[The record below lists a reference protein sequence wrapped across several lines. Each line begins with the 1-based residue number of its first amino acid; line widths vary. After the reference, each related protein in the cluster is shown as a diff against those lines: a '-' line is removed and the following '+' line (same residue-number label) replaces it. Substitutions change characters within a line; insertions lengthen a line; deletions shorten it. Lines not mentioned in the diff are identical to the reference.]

1 MKFDSYHPMINLIYF
16 VAAITCT
23 VCFKHPIFLT
33 IGYFCAFVYSVKLGG
48 WKMLLLNF
56 AFLLLA
62 FGYAA
67 RYASYEH
74 FGVTVLAVNM
84 IDNQITLESLVYG
97 LVNGF
102 VFATVCMWCCCIFM
116 LITADKIVYLFGRIS
131 PKLSLFVS
139 ILLRTVPRVKVRAK
153 RIEISREGIGKGIVQ
168 GNLWQKF
175 LHLLSLLSILI
186 TWTMEDFVESSNSM
200 KSRGYSL
207 RGRTAFSI
215 YRFDN
220 RDRSLIIVFFW
231 CLTVI
236 GMGVLLNQ
244 TTMYF
249 DPMLIINPITSLSY
263 LFYVIYAFF
272 LLLPL
277 GLQIVGEWR
286 FEKLRTTIED

>member
-48 WKMLLLNF
+48 WKMLLLNL
-56 AFLLLA
+56 AFFLLA

-102 VFATVCMWCCCIFM
+102 VIATVCMWCCCIFM

-131 PKLSLFVS
+131 PKLSLFIS
-139 ILLRTVPRVKVRAK
+139 ILLRTVPRVQVRAK
-153 RIEISREGIGKGIVQ
+153 RIEIYREGIGKGIVQ
-168 GNLWQKF
+168 GNLRHKF
-175 LHLLSLLSILI
+175 LHLLSLISILI

-249 DPMLIINPITSLSY
+249 DPMLIMNPITRLSY
-263 LFYVIYAFF
+263 VFYVSYALF

-277 GLQIVGEWR
+277 GLQIVGEYR
-286 FEKLRTTIED
+286 FDKLRTSIED

>member
-33 IGYFCAFVYSVKLGG
+33 IGYLCAFVYSVKLGG
-48 WKMLLLNF
+48 WKMFLLNL

-74 FGVTVLAVNM
+74 FGLTVLAVNM

-131 PKLSLFVS
+131 PKLSLFIS

-168 GNLWQKF
+168 GNLWEKF
-175 LHLLSLLSILI
+175 LHLLSLISILI

-220 RDRSLIIVFFW
+220 RDRSLVVVFFW

-249 DPMLIINPITSLSY
+249 DPMLIMNPITSLSY
-263 LFYVIYAFF
+263 IFYAAYALF
-272 LLLPL
+272 LLLPM
-277 GLQIVGEWR
+277 GLQIEGEHQ
-286 FEKLRTTIED
+286 FEKLRTSIED

>member
-1 MKFDSYHPMINLIYF
+1 MKFDSYHPMLNLIYF
-16 VAAITCT
+16 VAVITCT
-23 VCFKHPIFLT
+23 VCFKHPIFLI

-48 WKMLLLNF
+48 WKMLLLNL

-74 FGVTVLAVNM
+74 FGVTVLAINM

-116 LITADKIVYLFGRIS
+116 LITTDKIVYLFGRIS
-131 PKLSLFVS
+131 PKLSLFIS

-168 GNLWQKF
+168 GNLWEKF

-220 RDRSLIIVFFW
+220 RDRSLVIVFFW

-249 DPMLIINPITSLSY
+249 DPMLIMNPITRLSY

-277 GLQIVGEWR
+277 GLQIVGEYR
-286 FEKLRTTIED
+286 FDKLRTTIED